1 MEMKKKNLS
10 ITGLGLLALLLAACS
25 NDDNT
30 NTQTVEIGTKT
41 AITLNMEDFGADQ
54 NITRATQ
61 TAKNETVDLGDGL
74 TAEVS
79 LTADAKEEQTPATRA
94 TRATMTDAHYTIYA
108 LDAGGNR
115 IAGKELK
122 GTVSGN
128 TFVKDAGSHMT
139 LAPGTYTFVCFND
152 AVTDNG
158 TSLSITNGKN
168 ALIGT
173 TTATIS
179 GPEYQINF
187 QMKHQTARV
196 RLKITSYT
204 AEGTGIAATLSSTTN
219 QPQTN
224 TYDVKATTITTTNAA
239 VSADYTVPV
248 SGQAWSPYVTA
259 FNNTTDYDY
268 FLPGTTGTAMK
279 VTFTGGT
286 LHGGSLAGKALASL
300 PNLGT
305 LARNGSYT
313 VNVKLKRKAHL
324 YLYQDG
330 TVGYIEDKSTRT
342 PIGVVLTEKTTTERG
357 LAIALKDD
365 DVTYYMGW
373 SPFKTYTTI
382 DYANI
387 NDGLSDMN
395 GEYTTWDPAANKRGG
410 VAAGDDTG
418 SGYYYAAGHY
428 DPGVTV
434 TGANVGKWFLG
445 SAGQWRLVYA
455 LGGGNPADIHSISY
469 SNNSFPW
476 DDNLADQAF
485 IAAGGNA
492 LRKTRSYA
500 ASTEIRPQFIMV
512 LYRKTN
518 ALGWDTA
525 SGHQAGARAFVHF

>member
-1 MEMKKKNLS
+1 MKKKNLS
-10 ITGLGLLALLLAACS
+10 ITGLGLLVLLLSACS

-30 NTQTVEIGTKT
+30 NTQTVEIGTKA
-41 AITLNMEDFGADQ
+41 AITLNMEGFGADQ
-54 NITRATQ
+54 NVTRATQ
-61 TAKNETVDLGDGL
+61 TAKTETVDLGDGL

-94 TRATMTDAHYTIYA
+94 TMTDGHYTIYA

-128 TFVKDAGSHMT
+128 TFVKDAGSRMA

-196 RLKITSYT
+196 RLKVTSYT
-204 AEGTGIAATLSSTTN
+204 AEGTGITATLSSTTN

-224 TYDVKATTITTTNAA
+224 TYDVKATAITTTNAPIT
-239 VSADYTVPV
+239 SNSYTVPV

-259 FNNTTDYDY
+259 FDNTTGYDY
-268 FLPGTTGTAMK
+268 FLPGTTGTDLK
-279 VTFTGGT
+279 VSFTRGT
-286 LHGGSLAGKALASL
+286 LHGGSLAGKSVASL
-300 PNLGT
+300 PNLGI

-313 VNVKLKRKAHL
+313 VNIKLKRKANL

-342 PIGVVLTEKTTTERG
+342 PIGVVLTEKTTTNRG
-357 LAIALKDD
+357 LAIALKDID
-365 DVTYYMGW
+365 D
-373 SPFKTYTTI
+373 
-382 DYANI
+382 ANHAI
-387 NDGLSDMN
+387 PRIIKANTDLDDMQ
-395 GEYTTWDPAANKRGG
+395 GEYTTWDPAAVKTGI
-410 VAAGDDTG
+410 AAGDDPN
-418 SGYYYAAGHY
+418 SGALYTAAHY

-445 SAGQWRLVYA
+445 AAGQWNLVYA
-455 LGGGNPADIHSISY
+455 LGGGNPADITEY
-469 SNNSFPW
+469 YKDYPW
-476 DDNLADQAF
+476 DMTKVALAF
-485 IAAGGNA
+485 TAAGGTA
-492 LRKTRSYA
+492 LK
-500 ASTEIRPQFIMV
+500 I
-512 LYRKTN
+512 
-518 ALGWDTA
+518 D
-525 SGHQAGARAFVHF
+525 SGHNYEYYLSSSGGVFMFSLVIKPTSNFYWNIPGGRSGYIRSFVHF